1 MKTVGIIAE
10 YNPFH
15 RGHEYQIRQIR
26 KQTGAEHVII
36 VMSGDFVQRGT
47 PAWTD
52 KFLRTEMALA
62 GGADLVFELPVH
74 FSTASA
80 EGFAQGG
87 VSLLDSL
94 GFVDGI
100 CFGSECGN
108 LEALSQI
115 AHFLVAQDARIH
127 TKIQN
132 RLAEGCTYPAARA
145 EILSDAFPN
154 LLRQIPGIF
163 TDPNNILAIEYLK
176 ALYRLD
182 SPMTP
187 VTITRQGAGYHER
200 TPEQAFPSSTAIRSY
215 YAQTGCLPEQ
225 GIPETIQALLQKYPD
240 RFPMTEDDLSDM
252 LYYKLRT
259 MDDAALSICDMTPE
273 LWKRMQHQLPHY
285 HTPSQFVDLIKTK
298 GYTQTRIQRVLLHLL
313 LDLYPTT
320 PSACYAR
327 LLGFRQKHSDLLRTQ
342 TNIPVLT
349 KVADAATQLTTAPAK
364 EQWQA
369 DLRAH
374 DLYRYLLLQKH
385 PNARLADDYHAGLS
399 ILPA

>member
-132 RLAEGCTYPAARA
+132 RLAEGYTYPAARA
-145 EILSDAFPN
+145 EILSDAFPD
-154 LLRQIPGIF
+154 LLRQIPAFSLTPIIF
-163 TDPNNILAIEYLK
+163 
-176 ALYRLD
+176 
-182 SPMTP
+182 
-187 VTITRQGAGYHER
+187 
-200 TPEQAFPSSTAIRSY
+200 
-215 YAQTGCLPEQ
+215 
-225 GIPETIQALLQKYPD
+225 
-240 RFPMTEDDLSDM
+240 
-252 LYYKLRT
+252 
-259 MDDAALSICDMTPE
+259 
-273 LWKRMQHQLPHY
+273 
-285 HTPSQFVDLIKTK
+285 
-298 GYTQTRIQRVLLHLL
+298 
-313 LDLYPTT
+313 
-320 PSACYAR
+320 
-327 LLGFRQKHSDLLRTQ
+327 
-342 TNIPVLT
+342 
-349 KVADAATQLTTAPAK
+349 
-364 EQWQA
+364 WQ
-369 DLRAH
+369 
-374 DLYRYLLLQKH
+374 
-385 PNARLADDYHAGLS
+385 
-399 ILPA
+399 